1 MPPARSILEIYVSR
15 AWRVVGSVTIQVPE
29 RGISSPAAFDYD
41 FDYLDAMAGALDAR
55 DSRAVSC
62 RYPIAYGVPEETTW
76 PPFLLDIMP
85 AGAARRH
92 WEGVLGL
99 PNNMSSDWSVLVRGA
114 GNPPGNVRV
123 REAVDTTKVT
133 PHPGFPRADV
143 LERREQLVEYARA
156 NGAPVSGSTG
166 AGGDAPKFLLREDVK
181 GRWHADGV
189 LDDKRTRRCW
199 LVKFPRTRDASDRLI
214 LRAEAGYHAVAK
226 KMGVRTGGDT
236 TWESDCLF
244 VPRFD
249 RIVGNG
255 SVERLGLESLYSL
268 AGVADFGS
276 PLRKE
281 RQIEAIARFATNP
294 VKELREF
301 LLRDVLDVALGN
313 TDNHARNTSML
324 KWPDGRIELSPLYD
338 FAPMIL
344 DQRMIA
350 RVSRWA
356 DDSDFPDW
364 ARVADALSKALE
376 PSKTRRW
383 LRELA
388 SAVGV
393 LPTTMKECGVPKRV
407 IARLEDRIGRVA
419 RALAMLRA

>member
-1 MPPARSILEIYVSR
+1 MPPQRCTLEIHV
-15 AWRVVGSVTIQVPE
+15 AGLWRVAGTVTVQEPE
-29 RGISSPAAFDYD
+29 RGVSSPASFEYD
-41 FDYLDAMAGALDAR
+41 FDYLDEMADVLDAR
-55 DSRAVSC
+55 DARAVSC
-62 RYPIAYGVPEETTW
+62 RYPVAYDVPEEVTW
-76 PPFLLDIMP
+76 PPFLLDTMP

-92 WEGVLGL
+92 WERVLEL

-123 REAVDTTKVT
+123 REAVDTAEIL
-133 PHPGFPRADV
+133 PHPGFPRSDV
-143 LERREQLVEYARA
+143 LKRREQFVEYARA

-181 GRWHADGV
+181 GRWHADGA
-189 LDDKRTRRCW
+189 LADKRTRRCW
-199 LVKFPRTRDASDRLI
+199 LVKFPRTRDESDRLI

-226 KMGVRTGGDT
+226 KMGVRTGRDV

-249 RIVGNG
+249 RVVRKGMI
-255 SVERLGLESLYSL
+255 ERLGLESLYSL
-268 AGVADFGS
+268 AGVADFGA

-281 RQIEAIARFATNP
+281 RQVEAIARFATDP
-294 VKELREF
+294 KKELREF

-350 RVSRWA
+350 RVSRWE
-356 DDSDFPDW
+356 DNSDYPDW
-364 ARVADALSKALE
+364 ARVADALA
-376 PSKTRRW
+376 KTLDPAKTKRW
-383 LRELA
+383 LRGIAPAIDELPA
-388 SAVGV
+388 
-393 LPTTMKECGVPKRV
+393 TMKDCEVPKVV
-407 IARLEDRIGRVA
+407 ITQCEERIRRLARELGA
-419 RALAMLRA
+419 LRA